1 MGWDLSLHHLIVLS
15 KAQGKKGFFQVAKPH
30 EKSTFKPLGLNTASV
45 SPRHTEPLSS
55 GLSLA
60 LKGLFP
66 DNGTVLS
73 LSLLHLLAIYKLQ
86 CLIFGPRD
94 LFLPPRR
101 GPSGLVVLHQEV
113 RTPHLAGLPLAV
125 LPAAA
130 GALPL
135 AGIGDVVEVINAA
148 WGQREGWG

>member
-1 MGWDLSLHHLIVLS
+1 MGWDLSLHHLMVLS
-15 KAQGKKGFFQVAKPH
+15 KAQGKKGFFQVAEPR

-73 LSLLHLLAIYKLQ
+73 LSCIYLPFISSSASSLVRVIFSCLHDEGLLDWLCFTKRCEHRTLLGSPWP
-86 CLIFGPRD
+86 FFP
-94 LFLPPRR
+94 
-101 GPSGLVVLHQEV
+101 
-113 RTPHLAGLPLAV
+113 LPLGRSHW
-125 LPAAA
+125 L
-130 GALPL
+130 ALVMWL
-135 AGIGDVVEVINAA
+135 K
-148 WGQREGWG
+148 